1 MFSSGVKAGGESV
14 SSSSCKLVSDTML
27 VSDSITS
34 KSFSLGCCGV
44 GVEVEAGVRRWE
56 EVGVMGC
63 GGIGD
68 SCEGD
73 CTGERKRSE
82 SSSLGRGVVM
92 AREVVTREEDWG
104 GA

>member
-1 MFSSGVKAGGESV
+1 M
-14 SSSSCKLVSDTML
+14 
-27 VSDSITS
+27 
-34 KSFSLGCCGV
+34 
-44 GVEVEAGVRRWE
+44 EAGVRGWE
-56 EVGVMGC
+56 EVGVMEC

-82 SSSLGRGVVM
+82 SSSLGRGVFM
-92 AREVVTREEDWG
+92 ARVVVTREEDWE

>member
-1 MFSSGVKAGGESV
+1 MRG
-14 SSSSCKLVSDTML
+14 
-27 VSDSITS
+27 
-34 KSFSLGCCGV
+34 
-44 GVEVEAGVRRWE
+44 WE

-63 GGIGD
+63 GGIGE

-82 SSSLGRGVVM
+82 SSSLGRGVFM
-92 AREVVTREEDWG
+92 ARVVVTREEDWE